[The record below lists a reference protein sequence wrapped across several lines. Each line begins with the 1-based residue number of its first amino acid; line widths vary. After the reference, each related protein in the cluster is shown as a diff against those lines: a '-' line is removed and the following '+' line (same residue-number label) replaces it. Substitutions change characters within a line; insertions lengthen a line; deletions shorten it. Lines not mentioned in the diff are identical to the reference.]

1 VDLRRVEFVARLE
14 NIRSQVC
21 PAISA
26 ALGNI
31 CRLDSAS
38 FAGKHLKRT
47 PSGARNR
54 RLCPVTE
61 KTRIS
66 LAKLCFARVRAER
79 MRAFGR
85 EPFGYD
91 RQKKLRSIVSRD
103 ISDSGRTA
111 ERPTGNTG

>member
-1 VDLRRVEFVARLE
+1 MDLRRVEFVARLE
-14 NIRSQVC
+14 TIRCQVC

-38 FAGKHLKRT
+38 FAGKHLKPT
-47 PSGARNR
+47 PSGAHNR

-61 KTRIS
+61 KARIS
-66 LAKLCFARVRAER
+66 LAKLCFVRAMAEH

-91 RQKKLRSIVSRD
+91 RQKQLQSIVSRY
-103 ISDSGRTA
+103 ISDSGRTP